1 MFPSF
6 WQTIRKE
13 LFSFKSLFFITIA
26 SFVYFAVSTLILN
39 YRLLLITFSQ
49 NSPLSYK
56 FSLIYSLLTG
66 ALTAFSTADQILL
79 LVTALLVGANLLLI
93 IKTLTKLEQQKKKIN
108 LSVGGSAILGV
119 VVAGCS
125 SCGFSV
131 ISLLGLSASLSFIP
145 FGGMTLHLVAI
156 ILLIASAIYSLRT
169 LHFEIFCKLP
179 Q

>member
-6 WQTIRKE
+6 WQTTRKE
-13 LFSFKSLFFITIA
+13 LFSFKSLFFITVA

-39 YRLLLITFSQ
+39 YRLLVITFFQ

-66 ALTAFSTADQILL
+66 ALTAFSRADQILL

-93 IKTLTKLEQQKKKIN
+93 IKTLTKLGQQKKKIN
-108 LSVGGSAILGV
+108 LSFGGSAILGV

-131 ISLLGLSASLSFIP
+131 ISLLGLSASFSFIP
-145 FGGMTLHLVAI
+145 FEGITLHLVAI
-156 ILLIASAIYSLRT
+156 ILLVVSAIYSLRT
-169 LHFEIFCKLP
+169 LHFEIACKLP
-179 Q
+179 